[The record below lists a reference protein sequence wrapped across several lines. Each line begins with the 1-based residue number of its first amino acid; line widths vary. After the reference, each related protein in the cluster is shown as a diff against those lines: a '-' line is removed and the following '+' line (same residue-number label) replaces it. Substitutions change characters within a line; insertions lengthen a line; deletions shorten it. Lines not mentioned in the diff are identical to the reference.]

1 MKMFQYG
8 DKGEAYCDACGAFER
23 TTLKYRDVPFDDG
36 IGMAKQVLVDVCD
49 RCNAVVA
56 IPAQSTPAIR
66 EARDRAF
73 KPLEVVLPAAMVD
86 VIDYAAFTV
95 DPLTTQQF
103 RKPLI
108 AYYLLQA
115 FSTKEDTERFI
126 RHAREFK
133 GLRRELRDMPT
144 KRLSMKLSERF
155 YGNVVRAEKDYSVN
169 KTELVGSIS
178 MMIKEDII
186 DPVTPIIE
194 PKLKQFAELMTA

>member
-1 MKMFQYG
+1 MKMFMYG
-8 DKGEAYCDACGAFER
+8 DKSEAYCDACAAFKT

-36 IGMAKQVLVDVCD
+36 IGVAKQVLVDVCD
-49 RCNAVVA
+49 TCEAVLA

-66 EARDRAF
+66 EARERAF
-73 KPLEVVLPAAMVD
+73 KPLEVMLPATMVD

-115 FSTKEDTERFI
+115 LSTKENSERFV
-126 RHAREFK
+126 RRAQDFR
-133 GLRRELRDMPT
+133 GLRKELRDMPT

-178 MMIKEDII
+178 LMIKEDII
-186 DPVTPIIE
+186 DPVTPVIQPE
-194 PKLKQFAELMTA
+194 LKQLAELMTA